1 LGRIK
6 AGDSDRLEHRENLE
20 PLDGCRL
27 EFLLFESNHPPS
39 NRRCCVE
46 VHVGKFEDYLIH
58 RRTDWLASKPMA
70 DKVSRGT
77 EYEEPK
83 KAVGSVAELFAGVG
97 GFRIGLA
104 RAGWRTVFSN
114 QWEPSTKAQHASEVY
129 VHRFGPGGHTN
140 EDIKDV
146 LDRAEKGSIEL
157 PEATLLV
164 GGFPCQDYSVAK
176 TLKTSRGIQGKKG
189 VLWWQILRFI
199 EMRRPPL
206 VLLENVDRL
215 LKSPASR
222 RGRDFAVML
231 SSLCNEGYM
240 VEWRVVNAAEYGF
253 PQRRKRVFIVAKR
266 TDVFVV
272 HKNWDATSH
281 LVKSGVLARALPVF
295 SVGKGS
301 DKKAILDAQVDSF
314 ELDDDL
320 AELSERFGER
330 TGPTRFKNAGVV
342 LNHVVSTVELE
353 PDCPE
358 QGSLGSVMLP
368 EEEVDDSY
376 FVPKSQ
382 IAQWKYLKG
391 AKREER
397 THAASGS
404 TYIYSEGSMAF
415 PDLPEN
421 PARTILTG
429 EGGSSPS
436 RFKHIV
442 RTPSGRYRRLTPVEL
457 ELLNGFPAGWTAE
470 SANGP
475 ISDVRRAFFMGNAL
489 VVGVVEL
496 IGRQLA
502 ADWRKAKSK

>member
-1 LGRIK
+1 
-6 AGDSDRLEHRENLE
+6 
-20 PLDGCRL
+20 
-27 EFLLFESNHPPS
+27 
-39 NRRCCVE
+39 
-46 VHVGKFEDYLIH
+46 
-58 RRTDWLASKPMA
+58 MA
-70 DKVSRGT
+70 KGVSWGT
-77 EYEEPK
+77 EYSEPK
-83 KAVGSVAELFAGVG
+83 KPVGTVAELFAGVG

-104 RAGWRTVFSN
+104 RVGWRTVFSN
-114 QWEPSTKAQHASEVY
+114 QWEPSTKAQHASAVY
-129 VHRFGPGGHTN
+129 EHRFGSEGHTN
-140 EDIKDV
+140 EDIKVV
-146 LDRAEKGSIEL
+146 LDRAENGSFEL
-157 PEATLLV
+157 PDVTLLV

-176 TLKTSRGIQGKKG
+176 TLKTSNGIQGKKG

-199 EMRRPPL
+199 EMKRPPI

-266 TDVFVV
+266 TDVFGVPS
-272 HKNWDATSH
+272 KWSAANH
-281 LVKSGVLARALPVF
+281 LVKSGVLAKALPVYG
-295 SVGKGS
+295 VGQGS
-301 DKKAILDAQVDSF
+301 EKKSIVEAFVDTF

-320 AELSERFGER
+320 AELSEHFGER
-330 TGPTRFKNAGVV
+330 NGPTRFKNSGVV
-342 LNHVVSTVELE
+342 LNHVVTTVELE
-353 PDCPE
+353 SNHPE
-358 QGSLGSVMLP
+358 QGTLGSVMLP
-368 EEEVDDSY
+368 EDEIEESY
-376 FVPKSQ
+376 IVPKSQ

-391 AKREER
+391 AKKEER
-397 THAASGS
+397 THVASGTS
-404 TYIYSEGSMAF
+404 YTYSEGSMAF

-442 RTPSGRYRRLTPVEL
+442 RTASGSYRRLTPVEL
-457 ELLNGFPAGWTAE
+457 ELLNGFPADWTAE

-475 ISDVRRAFFMGNAL
+475 VSDVRRAFFMGNAL
-489 VVGVVEL
+489 VVGIVEL

-502 ADWRKAKSK
+502 ADWRKVKPQ